1 MSPIQQMLLGVGG
14 AAGDPDVNELFRAY
28 KFTGSG
34 YVETVQTL
42 DKPGGGYT
50 IGDGVAVWHSLRGA
64 NDPYY
69 FDSTMSAGQL
79 LIPAD
84 SSSQFSGWQDSFQG
98 FAANGS
104 NFVLGTNFGWASNGS
119 EYVNWQFRKFKK
131 FFDFGNITK
140 NSSNQTFNHNLDST
154 PYFLMVKRL
163 NASSEWRGWIG
174 SEGAGKYINMDE
186 DNSMSTSTSST
197 DMWNNTNPT
206 STQFTL
212 GSGFPNGT
220 YKYWIWPQY
229 GLHIQCGYY
238 NGNSGDRSINCYDGP
253 GYGDTW
259 VPQFIA
265 IKKIGGG
272 NGNWMWF
279 DTQRGI
285 NSSTSPGQNEEEA
298 KLMDTNNRESSDFV
312 RLTTTGFKARSAY
325 SSQTNGSG
333 NKYFYMAVK
342 EV

>member
-1 MSPIQQMLLGVGG
+1 MPIQQMMLGLG
-14 AAGDPDVNELFRAY
+14 AEADPDVNELFRAY

-34 YVETVQTL
+34 SVETVQTL

-50 IGDGVAVWHSLRGA
+50 IGDGVAVWHSIRGS

-84 SSSQFSGWQDSFQG
+84 SSSQFSGWEDSFQG

-104 NFVLGTNFGWASNGS
+104 NFVLGTNFGWASSGS
-119 EYVNWQFRKFKK
+119 QYVNWQFRKFKK

-163 NASSEWRGWIG
+163 DNGDNWRGWIG
-174 SEGAGKYINMDE
+174 SEGANKYINMDE
-186 DNSMSTSTSST
+186 NGNMDTSSN
-197 DMWNNTNPT
+197 MWNNTNPT

-212 GSGFPNGT
+212 GSDLPNGS
-220 YKYWIWPQY
+220 YKYWIWPQW
-229 GLHIQCGYY
+229 GLHVNCGSYT
-238 NGNSGDRSINCYDGP
+238 GSSGDKSIDCYDGP
-253 GYGDTW
+253 GSGDTW

-265 IKKIGGG
+265 IKRISGG

-279 DTQRGI
+279 DTNRGI
-285 NSSTSPGQNEEEA
+285 NSSTSAGSRDEEA
-298 KLMDTNNRESSDFV
+298 KLMDTNGRETNDFV

-333 NKYFYMAVK
+333 NEYFYIAVK